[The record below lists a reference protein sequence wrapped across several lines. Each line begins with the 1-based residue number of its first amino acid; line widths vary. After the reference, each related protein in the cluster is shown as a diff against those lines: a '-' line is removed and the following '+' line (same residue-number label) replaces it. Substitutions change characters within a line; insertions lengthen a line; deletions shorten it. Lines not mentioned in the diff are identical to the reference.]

1 MQTQWNQKV
10 ADCLGKVRQTN
21 PLIHNITNVVVT
33 NFTANGLLALGA
45 SPVMAYAKE
54 EVADMA
60 GLARA
65 VVLNI
70 GTLNETVVEAM
81 IIAGKAANEK
91 GVPVI
96 FDPVGAGATPYR
108 TKAAERILAEV
119 KVDVIRGNA
128 AEVANIIGENWA
140 IKGVDAGELAGDVVK
155 LAKQAAK
162 QLSCVVA
169 ITGKEDVVTDG
180 SRTLVVY
187 NGHPILTRVTGT
199 GCLLS
204 SVVGAFVS
212 VDQNV
217 LEAAGAALAFYG
229 VAAEQAVKQVGS
241 ERPGS
246 FQIEFLDQLSMVSAT
261 GIEAL
266 ARIEEIRE

>member
-1 MQTQWNQKV
+1 MQTQWKEKV
-10 ADCLGKVRQTN
+10 ADYLRKVRETN

-60 GLARA
+60 GIARA
-65 VVLNI
+65 LVLNI
-70 GTLNETVVEAM
+70 GTLNEMVVESM
-81 IIAGKAANEK
+81 IIAGKEANEK

-96 FDPVGAGATPYR
+96 FDPVGAGATLYR
-108 TKAAERILAEV
+108 TKTAERILAEV

-128 AEVANIIGENWA
+128 AEVANVIGENWM
-140 IKGVDAGELAGDVVK
+140 IKGVDAGEQAGDVVE
-155 LAKQAAK
+155 LAKKAAK
-162 QLSCVVA
+162 QLTCIVA
-169 ITGKEDVVTDG
+169 ITGKDDVVTDG
-180 SRTLVVY
+180 CRTLVIH

-204 SVVGAFVS
+204 SVVGAFIS
-212 VDQNV
+212 VDRNV
-217 LEAAGAALAFYG
+217 LEATGAALACYG
-229 VAAEQAVKQVGS
+229 VAAELAIKQIGE

-246 FQIEFLDQLSMVSAT
+246 FQIEFLDQLAMVSEAE
-261 GIEAL
+261 IDAL
-266 ARIEEIRE
+266 AKMEEI